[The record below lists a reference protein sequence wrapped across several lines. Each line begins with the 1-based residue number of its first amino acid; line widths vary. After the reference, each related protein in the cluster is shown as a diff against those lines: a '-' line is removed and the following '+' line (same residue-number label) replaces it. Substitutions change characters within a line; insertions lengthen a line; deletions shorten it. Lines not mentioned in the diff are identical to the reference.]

1 MSWAWP
7 KMRRWYGILL
17 AILNIPLRIVLWKI
31 LYWVSWLEYIC
42 WKVLATSLTLREPGM
57 VGGMHLNYSSF
68 YILVSQFF
76 VIKSIKFSTFN
87 TILLWKPW
95 LIRFQILII
104 NFQTICTFLLSAWM
118 FPLLH
123 ITGNHQIYTI
133 VTLRSSLLTRYR
145 LRAIHKT

>member
-104 NFQTICTFLLSAWM
+104 NFQTICYLPIKCVSVSVTPHYREPSNIYYSNLTFIAIDTLS
-118 FPLLH
+118 FP
-123 ITGNHQIYTI
+123 
-133 VTLRSSLLTRYR
+133 
-145 LRAIHKT
+145 IHT

>member
-1 MSWAWP
+1 MKTKYRGHLILDFVLNRDRIFHGYPVGSGRFSGPTDNKCHGLGP
-7 KMRRWYGILL
+7 KCRWYGILL

-57 VGGMHLNYSSF
+57 VGGMHINYSSF

-95 LIRFQILII
+95 LIRWFHS
-104 NFQTICTFLLSAWM
+104 NDF
-118 FPLLH
+118 
-123 ITGNHQIYTI
+123 
-133 VTLRSSLLTRYR
+133 R
-145 LRAIHKT
+145 LCFE